1 MVFQSCPDCS
11 FPSAFQ
17 WGYVAHLSMAWFV
30 SHPGFLRLSGWFFK
44 ICIQWS
50 SLFIVYHS
58 MDFGKCIEPCI
69 HHHSTLQDSSIGL
82 KFSYVSSLYKT
93 SLPFSNVWQLVIVFT
108 VSIVVPF
115 TECHT
120 NRIFKYMA
128 LGVWLL
134 LLTRKYF
141 KSHPFHCLNQ
151 YCWLYSIT
159 FYGCTHL
166 PIYTPVQRYLG
177 CFQFLM
183 SKNKAV

>member
-1 MVFQSCPDCS
+1 MKFTLYCVPFYGFWQMYRAMHTSPQYFTGQFRWSKIFLCIISPLLKCLTTSDRFYCLYSC
-11 FPSAFQ
+11 
-17 WGYVAHLSMAWFV
+17 V
-30 SHPGFLRLSGWFFK
+30 
-44 ICIQWS
+44 
-50 SLFIVYHS
+50 
-58 MDFGKCIEPCI
+58 
-69 HHHSTLQDSSIGL
+69 
-82 KFSYVSSLYKT
+82 
-93 SLPFSNVWQLVIVFT
+93 
-108 VSIVVPF
+108 F

-141 KSHPFHCLNQ
+141 KSDPFHCLNQ

-166 PIYTPVQRYLG
+166 PIYTPVQGYLG